1 MKAFAIFAVLCFEN
15 PQSDIGMSC
24 VNFWEDPMVYYK
36 NERKCLDAST
46 KKGNKIEIEFELQNI
61 KIKDF
66 IMWCIPVTKKVDL

>member
-1 MKAFAIFAVLCFEN
+1 
-15 PQSDIGMSC
+15 
-24 VNFWEDPMVYYK
+24 MVYYK
-36 NERKCLDAST
+36 NEKKCLDAST

>member
-36 NERKCLDAST
+36 NEKMFR
-46 KKGNKIEIEFELQNI
+46 
-61 KIKDF
+61 
-66 IMWCIPVTKKVDL
+66 CIN